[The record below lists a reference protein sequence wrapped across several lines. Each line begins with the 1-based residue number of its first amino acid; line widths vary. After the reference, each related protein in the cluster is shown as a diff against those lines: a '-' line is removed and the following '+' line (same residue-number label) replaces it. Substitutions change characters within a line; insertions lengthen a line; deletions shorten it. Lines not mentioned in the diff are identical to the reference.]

1 MNNIHKWLT
10 QNTNEVYLH
19 ENMTSAITTNFRCWM
34 FDMLSNRASVTSN
47 TINPM
52 KERTPTA
59 IPRLHALVLK
69 SYGQMSDQL
78 GMLAMQL
85 NTTMEKTYSRKKQT
99 QKISKNISYAT
110 AMFNIICKK
119 SELFQRLFRTQI
131 WPDTAV
137 SIRLEN
143 TRWFSLHH
151 WQQQLR
157 NHWMPCHALRQK
169 MGMIHADLQ
178 WRYSYKQ
185 TTHTHLIATAYTQM
199 LTSTTT
205 YKNTPHSN
213 KLLNYDWHTR
223 THARTHTHSRL
234 TALFLGLPGWA
245 GTRKAKAIWI
255 LLKQKTVTGS
265 GNSWAICKSAPRS
278 RQITMP
284 ALHRSVFLQTGCPS
298 CHPTNSVKALK
309 ACTYTCTWNLE
320 IQARPE
326 KEARPQI

>member
-143 TRWFSLHH
+143 TRCFSLHH

-205 YKNTPHSN
+205 YKNRPHSN
-213 KLLNYDWHTR
+213 KLLNYDWH
-223 THARTHTHSRL
+223 ARTHTHTQPFNGPFSGTTWVGRYQKGKSNL
-234 TALFLGLPGWA
+234 DFTEAKDSDWQWQQLGHMQVCTSLQTDNHASTPP
-245 GTRKAKAIWI
+245 
-255 LLKQKTVTGS
+255 LS
-265 GNSWAICKSAPRS
+265 
-278 RQITMP
+278 
-284 ALHRSVFLQTGCPS
+284 FLQTGCPS